1 MWNGGRIVAKKG
13 RFELNT
19 KAVGKELN
27 GAPMEA
33 DLKARLGRVKAA
45 FGDGLE
51 ISTQKGRT
59 RIQASAITTSRAAAR
74 REEKSRA
81 LTRAATEAG
90 GSSGKR

>member
-1 MWNGGRIVAKKG
+1 MAKKKG
-13 RFELNT
+13 DFDLNE
-19 KAVGKELN
+19 KVVGDILN
-27 GAPMEA
+27 GDAMEA
-33 DLKARLGRVKAA
+33 DLTRRLRRVQAA
-45 FGDGLE
+45 FGDGLD

-74 REEKSRA
+74 KEEKDRA

>member
-1 MWNGGRIVAKKG
+1 MAKKG
-13 RFELNT
+13 FELNKKT
-19 KAVGKELN
+19 VGQLLN
-27 GAPMEA
+27 DTAMEE
-33 DLKARLGRVKAA
+33 DLKSRLGRVKAA
-45 FGDGLE
+45 FGDGLD

-74 REEKSRA
+74 KEEKDRA